1 MPKVTPL
8 INSFNAGE
16 VSPKIEARSDIE
28 KYFSGCKT
36 LENFIPLVEGG
47 AKRMPGS
54 YFVNE
59 VKDSDVQARLTSF
72 HFSTTQAYVLEF
84 GDENIRFYREEA
96 QIVTNTLAFITVM
109 VGYIHISPEATQSY
123 SVWNA
128 DR

>member
-54 YFVNE
+54 
-59 VKDSDVQARLTSF
+59 
-72 HFSTTQAYVLEF
+72 
-84 GDENIRFYREEA
+84 
-96 QIVTNTLAFITVM
+96 
-109 VGYIHISPEATQSY
+109 
-123 SVWNA
+123 
-128 DR
+128 